1 MLEDPVLRHAGH
13 AMLAAA
19 CFVSLAPR
27 PVRADDAPTAV
38 VARATGPVHVDG
50 VLDEDDWRQAAPL
63 AALIQ
68 REPAEGRPASQP
80 TEVRVLQD
88 ADTLYFGI
96 VCHEA
101 DAGSIVATQ
110 LGRDADLSVDDY
122 VLIVL
127 DPFLDHRNGFLFQ
140 VNAAGA
146 RADAQISNNVEHV
159 TYEWDGIWEAR
170 ARMTAAGWTAEI
182 AVPFKTLRFRPGQA
196 IWGLNVER
204 QIKRL
209 QEKDRWAAAR
219 QDIWITNLAA
229 AGQLSGMESAQQ
241 GRGLD
246 IRPYLSGGE
255 ESSRSQLKTGIDV
268 FKNLAP
274 NLTAAVSV
282 HTDFAE
288 TEVDQRQV
296 NLTRFPLFFPEKRA
310 FFLEGAG
317 VYDTAGK
324 NEDLLPFFTRR
335 IGLLG
340 DEAVP
345 LLGGLKVTGR
355 VSDWNVGVL
364 DVQTRPATVDEFGHV
379 GGQNLAAVR
388 VSRNLFEQSWVGGI
402 FTRGDPTGGANNLVG
417 ADVRLAT
424 SRFHGGKNLSLDLYA
439 FRTDDQ
445 RSGKADFAYGFKL
458 DYPNDLWDAAL
469 TGKQIGERFQPALG
483 FVPRTGIRKSELY
496 IAFQPRPGRFGIR
509 QFFFELDPT
518 LITDLHDRVQNWR
531 VFTAPFNCRTESGEH
546 LELNYIPEFER
557 LDVPF
562 EIQPGIVIPAGSH
575 QWTRFRTEVNTAT
588 KRPWVVDFALWWGG
602 FYEGT
607 LRQIEPGLT
616 IKAGRHF
623 SAALLMERNDA
634 SLPQGRFVTQVY
646 SGRLEYNRSA
656 DLSWSN
662 LVQYD
667 SVSRI
672 LGGQSRLRWTIK
684 PGNDVYLV
692 LSRGWFR
699 RFDDSYLPEFDRAS
713 AKLQYTFRL

>member
-1 MLEDPVLRHAGH
+1 MLTVLGARVGLADEMPAATVTHAT
-13 AMLAAA
+13 
-19 CFVSLAPR
+19 API
-27 PVRADDAPTAV
+27 
-38 VARATGPVHVDG
+38 HLDG
-50 VLDEDDWRQAAPL
+50 VLDEADWQRAGALDP
-63 AALIQ
+63 LIQ
-68 REPAEGRPASQP
+68 REPAEGGPASQP
-80 TEVRVLQD
+80 TEVRILYD

-101 DAGSIVATQ
+101 DPGAIVATQ
-110 LGRDADLSVDDY
+110 LARDADLSVDDY
-122 VLIVL
+122 VLVVV

-140 VNAAGA
+140 VNAVGA
-146 RADAQISNNVEHV
+146 RADAQISNNIEHV
-159 TYEWDGIWEAR
+159 TYEWDGIWNAR
-170 ARMTAAGWTAEI
+170 TRITATGWTAEI
-182 AVPFKTLRFRPGQA
+182 AVPFKTLRFRPGQP

-209 QEKDRWAAAR
+209 QEKDRWASAR
-219 QDIWITNLAA
+219 RDIWITNLAA
-229 AGQLSGMESAQQ
+229 AGRLAGLEGAQQ

-255 ESSRSQLKTGIDV
+255 EDGGSELKAGLDV

-282 HTDFAE
+282 NTDFAE
-288 TEVDQRQV
+288 TEADQRQV

-324 NEDLLPFFTRR
+324 SEDLIPFFTRR
-335 IGLLG
+335 IGLIG

-345 LLGGLKVTGR
+345 LLGGLKLTGR
-355 VSDWNVGVL
+355 VSDWNLGVL
-364 DVQTRPATVDEFGHV
+364 DVQTRPATVDALGRIE
-379 GGQNLAAVR
+379 GQNLAAVR

-402 FTRGDPTGGANNLVG
+402 FTRGDPTGGGNSLVG
-417 ADVRLAT
+417 ADARLAT
-424 SRFHGGKNLSLDLYA
+424 SRFGGGKNLSLDLYA
-439 FRTDDQ
+439 FRTDGPSRKTDY
-445 RSGKADFAYGFKL
+445 AYGFKL
-458 DYPNDLWDAAL
+458 DYPNDLWDVAL
-469 TGKQIGERFQPALG
+469 SGKQIGEDFQPALG
-483 FVPRTGIRKSELY
+483 FVPRLGIRKADLY
-496 IAFQPRPGRFGIR
+496 IALQPRPGRFGIR
-509 QFFFELDPT
+509 QFFFEVEPMI
-518 LITDLHDRVQNWR
+518 ITDLQDRVQNWR

-546 LELNYIPEFER
+546 LELNYIPEFEH
-557 LDVPF
+557 LDAPF
-562 EIQPGIVIPAGSH
+562 EIQPGIVIPSGSH
-575 QWTRFRTEVNTAT
+575 QWTRFRAEVNTAT
-588 KRPWVVDFALWWGG
+588 KRPWVVDFAFWWGG

-607 LRQIEPGLT
+607 LRQIEPGVT
-616 IKAGRHF
+616 VKAGRHF
-623 SAALLMERNDA
+623 SAAVLMERNEA
-634 SLPQGRFVTQVY
+634 SLPQGRFVTQVF

-692 LSRGWFR
+692 VSRGWFR
-699 RFDDSYLPEFDRAS
+699 RFDGRYLPEFDRAS

>member
-1 MLEDPVLRHAGH
+1 LGGRRFLGSTGH
-13 AMLAAA
+13 AARGLLYLAMALGARSAFADEPPAA
-19 CFVSLAPR
+19 TVTHATAPIR
-27 PVRADDAPTAV
+27 
-38 VARATGPVHVDG
+38 VDG
-50 VLDEDDWRQAAPL
+50 MLDEADWQRAGALDP
-63 AALIQ
+63 LIQ
-68 REPAEGRPASQP
+68 REPTEGGPPSQP
-80 TEVRVLQD
+80 TEVRILYD

-96 VCHEA
+96 VCHELDPGA
-101 DAGSIVATQ
+101 IVATQ

-122 VLIVL
+122 VLVVF

-146 RADAQISNNVEHV
+146 RADAQISNNVEHL
-159 TYEWDGIWEAR
+159 TYEWDGIWNAR
-170 ARMTAAGWTAEI
+170 TRITATGWTAEI
-182 AVPFKTLRFRPGQA
+182 AVPFKTLRFRPGQP

-219 QDIWITNLAA
+219 RDIWITNLAA
-229 AGQLSGMESAQQ
+229 AGRLAGLEGAQQ

-246 IRPYLSGGE
+246 IRPYLAGGAE
-255 ESSRSQLKTGIDV
+255 NGASELKAGLDV

-282 HTDFAE
+282 NTDFAE
-288 TEVDQRQV
+288 TEADQRQV

-324 NEDLLPFFTRR
+324 SEDLIPFFTRR
-335 IGLLG
+335 IGLIAG
-340 DEAVP
+340 QEVP

-355 VSDWNVGVL
+355 VSDWNLGVL
-364 DVQTRPATVDEFGHV
+364 DVQTRPATADALGRIE
-379 GGQNLAAVR
+379 GQNLGAVR

-402 FTRGDPTGGANNLVG
+402 FTRGDPTGAGNSLAG

-424 SRFHGGKNLSLDLYA
+424 SRLRGGKNLSLDLYA
-439 FRTDDQ
+439 YRTDGPSRKTDY
-445 RSGKADFAYGFKL
+445 AYGFKL
-458 DYPNDLWDAAL
+458 DYPNDLWDVAL
-469 TGKQIGERFQPALG
+469 SGKHIGVDFQPALG
-483 FVPRTGIRKSELY
+483 FVPRVGIRKVDLGISL
-496 IAFQPRPGRFGIR
+496 QPRPGRFGIR
-509 QFFFELDPT
+509 QFFFELRPT
-518 LITDLHDRVQNWR
+518 IVTNLGHRVENWR

-546 LELNYIPEFER
+546 LELNYIPEFEH
-557 LDVPF
+557 LDAPF
-562 EIQPGIVIPAGSH
+562 EIQPGIVIPSGSH
-575 QWTRFRTEVNTAT
+575 QWTRFRAEVNTAT

-607 LRQIEPGLT
+607 LRQIEPGVT

-623 SAALLMERNDA
+623 SAAVLMERNDA
-634 SLPQGRFVTQVY
+634 SLPQGRFATQLF

-672 LGGQSRLRWTIK
+672 LGGQSRLRWTLK
-684 PGNDVYLV
+684 PGNDLYLV
-692 LSRGWFR
+692 VSRGWFR
-699 RFDDSYLPEFDRAS
+699 RFDGRYLPEFDRAS